1 MTHILMIK
9 TDQNKEGQ
17 IIFTLS
23 CGENE
28 ESFTSSIGTHVSS
41 YVKKVRFYYLNANS
55 PLTMTEI

>member
-1 MTHILMIK
+1 MTHIPMIK
-9 TDQNKEGQ
+9 TDQSKEGQ

-23 CGENE
+23 RENE

-41 YVKKVRFYYLNANS
+41 YVKRVRFYYLNANS